1 MNRSRRAR
9 ACLAG
14 YVLVSIVDVAAELT
28 DHQVLEAGLPIILMP
43 LLAGFL
49 WWSSP
54 PSRLRTATVVAL
66 GFSWL
71 GDWLGDPMLTKIIF
85 FLGAQVAY
93 CVALWPGRRRGL
105 LSRPKVLVAYA
116 LGTMTLVGLVAD
128 RADALWLPVVVYGS
142 SLFLMVALAS
152 GISRLTL
159 IGALLFVGSDLTI
172 GYGAF
177 LDPTAAERNG
187 AVIMASYLTAQLLLV
202 LGPRRWADRI
212 TRVADPY
219 LAGRY

>member
-1 MNRSRRAR
+1 VNRSRRAR
-9 ACLAG
+9 ACLVG
-14 YVLVSIVDVAAELT
+14 YVVVSFADVVGELVHHSALV
-28 DHQVLEAGLPIILMP
+28 AGLPMILMP

-54 PSRLRTATVVAL
+54 PSRLRTVTLVAL

-71 GDWLGDPMLTKIIF
+71 GDWLGDPMLVKIIF
-85 FLGAQVAY
+85 FLGAQIAY

-105 LSRPKVLVAYA
+105 LRRPKALVAYA
-116 LGTMTLVGLVAD
+116 LGMITLTGLVASQ
-128 RADALWLPVVVYGS
+128 ADALWLPVVVYGT

-172 GYGAF
+172 AYGAF
-177 LDPTAAERNG
+177 LDPAAERNG
-187 AVIMASYLTAQLLLV
+187 ALIMASYLTAQLLLV
-202 LGPRRWADRI
+202 IGPRRWAARI
-212 TRVADPY
+212 NRVPDPY

>member
-9 ACLAG
+9 ACLVG
-14 YVLVSIVDVAAELT
+14 YVVASIADVVGELV
-28 DHQVLEAGLPIILMP
+28 DHEVLVAGLPMILMP

-54 PSRLRTATVVAL
+54 PSRLRTVTLVAL

-71 GDWLGDPMLTKIIF
+71 GDWLGDPMLVKIIF
-85 FLGAQVAY
+85 FLGAQIAY
-93 CVALWPGRRRGL
+93 CAALWPGRRRGL
-105 LSRPKVLVAYA
+105 LSRPKALVAYA
-116 LGTMTLVGLVAD
+116 LGMIALIGLVASQ
-128 RADALWLPVVVYGS
+128 AGALWLPVVVYGS

-172 GYGAF
+172 AYGAF
-177 LDPTAAERNG
+177 LDPAAAERNG
-187 AVIMASYLTAQLLLV
+187 ALIMASYLTAQLLLV
-202 LGPRRWADRI
+202 LGPRRWAA
-212 TRVADPY
+212 RVSPAPDPY
-219 LAGRY
+219 LAGRH